1 MPLQVLKASATI
13 FLNSFLCLIPL
24 AISEPR
30 TQDTRVCQVPSHPPK
45 SVVRAL
51 AASSRERFCLIPVE
65 YGGPALE
72 LATLMVRPR
81 PYPLHLR
88 LILAIDQALA
98 KIRKKANGTAS
109 RSAGVYLLSLPA
121 VSHFS
126 SGPSSTCSKKHRET
140 HGVEDYVIEDT
151 VDELQKEVDDLIGD
165 VKEAVDLRG
174 VMTNR
179 TNRLRSRR

>member
-1 MPLQVLKASATI
+1 MPRQVLKASATI
-13 FLNSFLCLIPL
+13 FLNSFLCIIPL
-24 AISEPR
+24 AISKPR
-30 TQDTRVCQVPSHPPK
+30 TQDTRVCQVPSHPHK
-45 SVVRAL
+45 SVVKAL
-51 AASSRERFCLIPVE
+51 AALSRERFWLIPVE

-72 LATLMVRPR
+72 LATLM
-81 PYPLHLR
+81 
-88 LILAIDQALA
+88 ALA

-126 SGPSSTCSKKHRET
+126 SGPSSTCSKKHRQI
-140 HGVEDYVIEDT
+140 HGVDDYVIEDT

-165 VKEAVDLRG
+165 LEEAVDLRG